1 MVKIFSFTAACLLSC
16 CALYAADVPAKK
28 AEPKATTPAL
38 PPGVTPEM
46 MQAMMEKMQPGPKH
60 AELAKQVGEW
70 DADCE
75 HYMPGMPVEKS
86 KGTAK
91 ITMVMGGRFLR
102 EDFKGTVMGQSFEGQ
117 MLLGYDNNL
126 KRYDSTWIDSMGTGT
141 MVTHSKTDS
150 PDELT
155 GSFYCPMVQKEVNAR
170 LVTKPVSNDEHI
182 FEMYAPGPDGK
193 EAMMMRITYHRK
205 K

>member
-1 MVKIFSFTAACLLSC
+1 MVKFFSFAVACLLGFSS
-16 CALYAADVPAKK
+16 LQAAEVTPAKP
-28 AEPKATTPAL
+28 AEKPAAPAL

-46 MQAMMEKMQPGPKH
+46 MQEMMAAMQPGPKH
-60 AELAKQVGEW
+60 SELAKQVGEW

-86 KGTAK
+86 KGSAK
-91 ITMVMGGRFLR
+91 TTLVMNGRFLR
-102 EDFKGTVMGQSFEGQ
+102 EEFKGTMMGQPFDGL

-126 KRYDSTWIDSMGTGT
+126 KRYDSMWIDSMGTGM
-141 MVTHSKTDS
+141 MVTHSKGES

-155 GSFYCPMVQKEVNAR
+155 GSFYCPMVKKEITAR
-170 LVTKPVSNDEHI
+170 LVTKVVNDDKHV
-182 FEMYAPGPDGK
+182 FEMHAPGPDGK
-193 EAMMMRITYHRK
+193 EALMMRITYTRK